1 MDFEARLEAFYCQLD
16 LEGTTVIDIG
26 AHIGR
31 HAIPLAKKIGPAG
44 LLYAFEPIPVI
55 RNRLSEYIYASGLN
69 NVVVLPFALSTKRE
83 VADFTYIPNLP
94 EESGLKERR
103 IYNDVPSEF
112 QKIKVGVFRLD
123 ELIPLGSEISFLKI
137 DVEGGELDVFVGAS
151 QLLEAS
157 RPIVAFECGAASF
170 LGYHEA
176 PDRIF
181 EIFHTLGYQIFAI
194 TGERMFTKEEFY
206 KAAYAQN
213 FWDYIAFPPGKADLA
228 SFLTNLLFA

>member
-1 MDFEARLEAFYCQLD
+1 MDFEAKLEAFYNQLD
-16 LEGTTVIDIG
+16 LDGTTIIDIG

-44 LLYAFEPIPVI
+44 LLYAFEPIPLI
-55 RNRLSEYIYASGLN
+55 RNRLNENIYASGLN

-83 VADFTYIPNLP
+83 VADFTYVPNLP

-103 IYNDVPSEF
+103 IYNDIPSEF
-112 QKIKVGVFRLD
+112 QKIKVGVFQLD
-123 ELIPLGSEISFLKI
+123 DLIPLGSKVSFLKI
-137 DVEGGELDVFVGAS
+137 DVEGGELDVFLGAS
-151 QLLEAS
+151 NLLETS

-181 EIFHTLGYQIFAI
+181 DIFDALGYQIFAI
-194 TGERMFTKEEFY
+194 TGERILTKEIFS
-206 KAAYAQN
+206 KASYAQN
-213 FWDYIAFPPGKADLA
+213 FWDYIAFPFGKEELA
-228 SFLTNLLFA
+228 GLLKNVI

>member
-1 MDFEARLEAFYCQLD
+1 MDFEAKLEAFYNQLD
-16 LEGTTVIDIG
+16 LDGTTIIDIG

-44 LLYAFEPIPVI
+44 LLYAFEPIPLI
-55 RNRLSEYIYASGLN
+55 RNRLNENIYASGLN

-112 QKIKVGVFRLD
+112 QKIKVGVFQLD
-123 ELIPLGSEISFLKI
+123 DLIPLGSKVSFLKI
-137 DVEGGELDVFVGAS
+137 DVEGGELDVFLGAGK
-151 QLLEAS
+151 LLASS

-181 EIFHTLGYQIFAI
+181 NIFHALGYQIFAI
-194 TGERMFTKEEFY
+194 TGERMLTKEVFS
-206 KAAYAQN
+206 KASYAQN
-213 FWDYIAFPPGKADLA
+213 FWDYIAFPFGKEDLA
-228 SFLTNLLFA
+228 ALLTGL

>member
-1 MDFEARLEAFYCQLD
+1 MDFEAKLEAFYNQLD
-16 LEGTTVIDIG
+16 LDGTTIIDIG

-44 LLYAFEPIPVI
+44 LLYAFEPIPLI
-55 RNRLSEYIYASGLN
+55 RNRLNENIYASGLN

-83 VADFTYIPNLP
+83 VADFTYVPNLP

-103 IYNDVPSEF
+103 IYNDIPSEF
-112 QKIKVGVFRLD
+112 QKIKVGVFQLD
-123 ELIPLGSEISFLKI
+123 DLIPLGSKVSFLKI
-137 DVEGGELDVFVGAS
+137 DVEGGELDVFLGAS
-151 QLLEAS
+151 NLLETS

-181 EIFHTLGYQIFAI
+181 DIFDALGYKIFAI
-194 TGERMFTKEEFY
+194 TGERILTKEIFS
-206 KAAYAQN
+206 KATYAQN
-213 FWDYIAFPPGKADLA
+213 FWDYIAFPFGKEELA
-228 SFLTNLLFA
+228 GLLKNVI

>member
-1 MDFEARLEAFYCQLD
+1 MDFEAKLEAFYNQLD
-16 LEGTTVIDIG
+16 LDGTTIIDIG

-44 LLYAFEPIPVI
+44 LLYAFEPIPLI
-55 RNRLSEYIYASGLN
+55 RNRLNENIYASGLN

-83 VADFTYIPNLP
+83 VADFTYVPNLP

-103 IYNDVPSEF
+103 IYNDIPSEF
-112 QKIKVGVFRLD
+112 QKIKVGVFQLD
-123 ELIPLGSEISFLKI
+123 DLIPLGSKVSFLKI
-137 DVEGGELDVFVGAS
+137 DVEGGELDVFLGAS
-151 QLLEAS
+151 NLLETS

-181 EIFHTLGYQIFAI
+181 DIFDALGYQIFAI
-194 TGERMFTKEEFY
+194 TGERILTKEIFS
-206 KAAYAQN
+206 KATYAQN
-213 FWDYIAFPPGKADLA
+213 FWDYIAFPFGKEELA
-228 SFLTNLLFA
+228 GLLKNVI

>member
-1 MDFEARLEAFYCQLD
+1 MDFEAKLEAFYNQLD
-16 LEGTTVIDIG
+16 LDGTTIIDIG

-44 LLYAFEPIPVI
+44 LLYAFEPIPLI
-55 RNRLSEYIYASGLN
+55 RNRLNENIYASGLN

-83 VADFTYIPNLP
+83 VADFTYVPNLP

-103 IYNDVPSEF
+103 IYNDIPSEF
-112 QKIKVGVFRLD
+112 QKIKVGVFQLD
-123 ELIPLGSEISFLKI
+123 DLIPLGSKVSFLKI
-137 DVEGGELDVFVGAS
+137 DVEGGELDVFLGAS
-151 QLLEAS
+151 NLLETS

-181 EIFHTLGYQIFAI
+181 DIFDALGYQIFAI
-194 TGERMFTKEEFY
+194 TGERILTKEIFS
-206 KAAYAQN
+206 KATYAQN
-213 FWDYIAFPPGKADLA
+213 FWDYIAFPFGKEELA
-228 SFLTNLLFA
+228 GLLKNA

>member
-1 MDFEARLEAFYCQLD
+1 MDFEAKLEAFYNQLD
-16 LEGTTVIDIG
+16 LDGTTIIDIG

-44 LLYAFEPIPVI
+44 LLYAFEPIPLI
-55 RNRLSEYIYASGLN
+55 RNRLNENIYASGLN

-83 VADFTYIPNLP
+83 VADFTYVPNLP

-103 IYNDVPSEF
+103 IYNDIPSEF
-112 QKIKVGVFRLD
+112 QKIKVGVFQLD
-123 ELIPLGSEISFLKI
+123 DLIPLGSKVSFLKI
-137 DVEGGELDVFVGAS
+137 DVEGGKLDVFLGAS
-151 QLLEAS
+151 NLLETF

-181 EIFHTLGYQIFAI
+181 DIFDALGYKIFAI
-194 TGERMFTKEEFY
+194 TGERILTKEIFS
-206 KAAYAQN
+206 KATYAQN
-213 FWDYIAFPPGKADLA
+213 FWDYIAFPFGKEGLVRRI
-228 SFLTNLLFA
+228 TNA

>member
-1 MDFEARLEAFYCQLD
+1 MDFEAKLEAFYNQLD
-16 LEGTTVIDIG
+16 LDGTTIIDIG

-44 LLYAFEPIPVI
+44 LLYAFEPIPLI
-55 RNRLSEYIYASGLN
+55 RNRLNENIYASGLN

-83 VADFTYIPNLP
+83 VADFTYVPNLP

-103 IYNDVPSEF
+103 IYNDIPSEF
-112 QKIKVGVFRLD
+112 QKIKVGVFQLD
-123 ELIPLGSEISFLKI
+123 DLIPLGSKVSFLKI
-137 DVEGGELDVFVGAS
+137 DVEGGELDVFLGAS
-151 QLLEAS
+151 NLLESS

-181 EIFHTLGYQIFAI
+181 DIFDALGYQIFAI
-194 TGERMFTKEEFY
+194 TGERILTKEIFS
-206 KAAYAQN
+206 KATYAQN
-213 FWDYIAFPPGKADLA
+213 FWDYIAFPFGKEELA
-228 SFLTNLLFA
+228 GLLKNA

>member
-1 MDFEARLEAFYCQLD
+1 MDFEAKLEAFYNQLD
-16 LEGTTVIDIG
+16 LDGTTIIDIG

-44 LLYAFEPIPVI
+44 LLYAFEPIPLI
-55 RNRLSEYIYASGLN
+55 RNRLNENIYASGLN

-83 VADFTYIPNLP
+83 VADFTYVPNLP

-103 IYNDVPSEF
+103 IYNDIPSEF
-112 QKIKVGVFRLD
+112 QKIKVGVFQLD
-123 ELIPLGSEISFLKI
+123 DLIPLGSKVSFLKI
-137 DVEGGELDVFVGAS
+137 DVEGGELDVFLGAS
-151 QLLEAS
+151 NLLESS

-181 EIFHTLGYQIFAI
+181 DIFDALGYQIFAI
-194 TGERMFTKEEFY
+194 TGERILTKEIFS
-206 KAAYAQN
+206 KATYAQN
-213 FWDYIAFPPGKADLA
+213 FWDYIAFPFGKEELA
-228 SFLTNLLFA
+228 GLLKNVI

>member
-1 MDFEARLEAFYCQLD
+1 MDFEAKLEAFYNQLD
-16 LEGTTVIDIG
+16 LDGTTIIDIG

-44 LLYAFEPIPVI
+44 LLYAFEPIPLI
-55 RNRLSEYIYASGLN
+55 RNRLNENIYASGLN

-83 VADFTYIPNLP
+83 VADFTYVPNLP

-103 IYNDVPSEF
+103 IYNDIPSEF
-112 QKIKVGVFRLD
+112 QKIKVGVFQLD
-123 ELIPLGSEISFLKI
+123 DLIPLGSKVSFLKI
-137 DVEGGELDVFVGAS
+137 DVEGGELDVFLGAS
-151 QLLEAS
+151 NLLESS

-181 EIFHTLGYQIFAI
+181 DIFDALGYQIFAI
-194 TGERMFTKEEFY
+194 TGERILTKEIFS
-206 KAAYAQN
+206 KATYAQN
-213 FWDYIAFPPGKADLA
+213 FWDYIAFPFGKEELA
-228 SFLTNLLFA
+228 RLLKNA

>member
-1 MDFEARLEAFYCQLD
+1 MDFEAKLEAFYNQLD
-16 LEGTTVIDIG
+16 LDGTTIIDIG

-44 LLYAFEPIPVI
+44 LLYAFEPIPLI
-55 RNRLSEYIYASGLN
+55 RNRLNENIYVSGLN

-112 QKIKVGVFRLD
+112 QKIKVGVFQLD
-123 ELIPLGSEISFLKI
+123 DLIPLGSKVSFLKI
-137 DVEGGELDVFVGAS
+137 DVEGGELDVFLGAGK
-151 QLLEAS
+151 LLASS

-181 EIFHTLGYQIFAI
+181 NIFHALGYQIFAI
-194 TGERMFTKEEFY
+194 TGGRMLTKEVFS
-206 KAAYAQN
+206 KSSYAQN
-213 FWDYIAFPPGKADLA
+213 FWDYIAFPFGKEHLA
-228 SFLTNLLFA
+228 KCLANPE

>member
-1 MDFEARLEAFYCQLD
+1 MDFEAKLEAFYNQLD
-16 LEGTTVIDIG
+16 LDGTTIIDIG

-44 LLYAFEPIPVI
+44 LLYAFEPIPLI
-55 RNRLSEYIYASGLN
+55 RNRLNENIYASGLN

-83 VADFTYIPNLP
+83 VADFTYVPNLP

-103 IYNDVPSEF
+103 IYNDIPSEF
-112 QKIKVGVFRLD
+112 QKIKVGVFQLD
-123 ELIPLGSEISFLKI
+123 DLIPLGSKVSFLKI
-137 DVEGGELDVFVGAS
+137 DVEGGELDVFLGAS
-151 QLLEAS
+151 NLLETS

-181 EIFHTLGYQIFAI
+181 DVFDTLGYQIFAI
-194 TGERMFTKEEFY
+194 TGERILTKEIFS
-206 KAAYAQN
+206 KATYAQN
-213 FWDYIAFPPGKADLA
+213 FWDYIAFPFGKEELA
-228 SFLTNLLFA
+228 GLLKNVI